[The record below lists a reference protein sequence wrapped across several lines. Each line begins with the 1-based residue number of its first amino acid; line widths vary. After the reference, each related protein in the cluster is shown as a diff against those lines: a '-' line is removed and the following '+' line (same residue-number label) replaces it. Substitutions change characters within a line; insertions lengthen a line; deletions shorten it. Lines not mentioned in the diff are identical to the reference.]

1 MNVVKRVK
9 SPTPKFFKILRTIGI
24 SLAVAGGTVLASPFA
39 IPAAVVSAASYV
51 ILAGSV
57 ITAVSQ
63 TAVEKNKEDEYYTE

>member
-9 SPTPKFFKILRTIGI
+9 APTPKFFKILRTIGL
-24 SLAVAGGTVLASPFA
+24 SLAVAGGTIVASPIA
-39 IPAAVVSAASYV
+39 IPAVVVSVASYV

-63 TAVEKNKEDEYYTE
+63 TAVEKNKDDEYYSE